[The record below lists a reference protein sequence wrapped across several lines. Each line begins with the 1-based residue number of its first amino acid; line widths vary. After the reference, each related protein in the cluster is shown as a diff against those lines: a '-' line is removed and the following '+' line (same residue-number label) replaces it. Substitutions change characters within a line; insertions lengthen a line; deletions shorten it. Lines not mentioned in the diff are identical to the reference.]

1 MAAKSLPQLQA
12 QQDSDNFSL
21 YNLKVEV
28 MCPPDKRI
36 LCGAK
41 VGDFFTLEGE
51 MLYLPP
57 GQGISIYSL
66 GKAFWPREIHKLEV

>member
-1 MAAKSLPQLQA
+1 MTAAQTETDES
-12 QQDSDNFSL
+12 FSL
-21 YNLKVEV
+21 YDLRVEV
-28 MCPPDKRI
+28 VCPPGKRI

-41 VGDFFTLEGE
+41 EGDFFKLEGE

-66 GKAFWPREIHKLEV
+66 GEVYQCTFMIARN